1 MALTKS
7 LVFCLVQL
15 AMFVTM
21 CRAEQEMEGDILLHV
36 QHSFDLGKTWQ
47 DRGTVNIHNTRT
59 GASSHDQDP
68 LLPEQKAA
76 LQAQCD
82 VQGLYLVKITEQKSG
97 SEVGQHR
104 SYTSACTLLEA
115 GLMDVFTLNMD
126 WRGNLMNV
134 ALGVQQQPS
143 SKNSQVQRGLII
155 QIVGLLVVFCCL
167 DGD

>member
-1 MALTKS
+1 MTKV
-7 LVFCLVQL
+7 LVCLVQL
-15 AMFVTM
+15 ALFMTM
-21 CRAEQEMEGDILLHV
+21 GRAEQQEMEGDILLHV

-68 LLPEQKAA
+68 LLPEQKAT

-126 WRGNLMNV
+126 WRGNLMSV

-143 SKNSQVQRGLII
+143 SKNSQVQRGQVI
-155 QIVGLLVVFCCL
+155 QIIVQLLR
-167 DGD
+167 